1 MKTYSGTPITKEE
14 ILEDVPDTWSDIV
27 STLIDDLL
35 ANGWDGEFHQ
45 AKEKFGT
52 LRFYIGQGSDTLYN
66 LIDEAE
72 QKTREICIVCGDK
85 ATTTSRGWIT
95 YCCDKHSN

>member
-1 MKTYSGTPITKEE
+1 MRTYNGTPITKEE
-14 ILEDVPDTWSDIV
+14 ILEDVPDAWNEIV

-45 AKEKFGT
+45 AKEKFGA

-72 QKTREICIVCGDK
+72 QKTQEICIICGAK
-85 ATTTSRGWIT
+85 ATTTSKGWLT
-95 YCCDKHSN
+95 YCCDEHNN